1 MRCPDCR
8 GRIFEPGKYTMA
20 QVFHDQP
27 IVLYNVPAKRCQQ
40 CGFDVISAETG
51 RRIEKALLS
60 KKERF
65 VKVAAVD
72 LDTGMISVDWQ
83 LPRADAIIASNHHV
97 PELAMSGTEGTA

>member
-8 GRIFEPGKYTMA
+8 GRNFEPGKYTIA

-27 IVLYNVPAKRCQQ
+27 IVLYNVPAKRCRQ

-60 KKERF
+60 EKDKF
-65 VKVAAVD
+65 VEVAAVD
-72 LDTGMISVDWQ
+72 LDADGASMDWQ
-83 LPRADAIIASNHHV
+83 LPGDQAIFASNYHV
-97 PELAMSGTEGTA
+97 SALVTSGTEGTA